1 MNNFTVENTFQG
13 IRISTMHKGYRV
25 SMHYIGYTKKEA
37 VLEFKQYLK
46 TI

>member
-1 MNNFTVENTFQG
+1 MTVEKTIQG
-13 IRISTMHKGYRV
+13 IRISTIYKGYLV
-25 SMHYIGYTKKEA
+25 TQHYLGYTRKEA